1 MKTKPAEDLEFEI
14 LTAMDK
20 RQWRRIEELVNADLR
35 HRTDSEPFE
44 YLRHWCNVARIF
56 AVATQDYTWGE
67 FEKEFAIIIKR
78 VAKGQVL
85 ADLVR
90 QFLACD
96 PAEET
101 ARWCELSEQ
110 IAKIVDMDDEYEHP
124 EAYSMYRAVL
134 VRQNGCGTN
143 TPPKQNG

>member
-1 MKTKPAEDLEFEI
+1 MKTKPEEDLRFEI
-14 LTAMDK
+14 ETAMD
-20 RQWRRIEELVNADLR
+20 RQQWGRIENLVNADLR
-35 HRTDSEPFE
+35 HRQGSEPFD

-56 AVATQDYTWGE
+56 AVATHDYTWGE

-96 PAEET
+96 PAQET

-110 IAKIVDMDDEYEHP
+110 VAKLVDLDDEYEFP
-124 EAYSMYRAVL
+124 ADREKYLAILA
-134 VRQNGCGTN
+134 RQTQVKGNL
-143 TPPKQNG
+143 